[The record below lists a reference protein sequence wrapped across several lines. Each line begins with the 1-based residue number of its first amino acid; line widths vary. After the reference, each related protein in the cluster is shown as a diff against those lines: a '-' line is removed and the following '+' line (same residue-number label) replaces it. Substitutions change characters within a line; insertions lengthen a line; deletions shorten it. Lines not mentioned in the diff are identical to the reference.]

1 MLFFLFQ
8 HVECLVFGRF
18 HDFALTWSLVVDA
31 TQVENAMNN
40 HAVQLL
46 IVWSAELIG
55 ICKYGI
61 DRDDDVAA
69 DSLAFAIIKGDDVC
83 VVVVTQILIVYFENL
98 LIVNEKIAYF
108 SDFLSVTGG
117 HLANPVGGLSFL
129 DVGEFY
135 PLCFVSNHSLF
146 FFGI

>member
-1 MLFFLFQ
+1 M
-8 HVECLVFGRF
+8 EKTM
-18 HDFALTWSLVVDA
+18 DY
-31 TQVENAMNN
+31 NP
-40 HAVQLL
+40 VQLVQKL
-46 IVWSAELIG
+46 RSVKVRVVPDG
-55 ICKYGI
+55 INAYEQ
-61 DRDDDVAA
+61 VAGK
-69 DSLAFAIIKGDDVC
+69 SVSFAIIKGDDVC

-146 FFGI
+146 FFRYIIAHVNAKVLQLSECTRRHAGQFGFGVE